1 MCLLTFLLPVFSL
14 LPRLPICKW
23 HFLGWEG
30 GPGPQVCVL
39 SLPGRGPSQS
49 EADAC
54 GACPGG
60 RDTRPG
66 VWLKAPLCVF
76 GAVCLGGS
84 SPLISRYFYFGKT
97 LSPVWG
103 SCASEGNEVV

>member
-30 GPGPQVCVL
+30 ALDHRYASCLCRPWAVPVKGRCLWCL
-39 SLPGRGPSQS
+39 SQR
-49 EADAC
+49 
-54 GACPGG
+54 

-66 VWLKAPLCVF
+66 VWSKAPLCVF
-76 GAVCLGGS
+76 RAVCLGGS
-84 SPLISRYFYFGKT
+84 SLLVSRYFYFGKT
-97 LSPVWG
+97 LPPVWG
-103 SCASEGNEVV
+103 SWASEGNEVV